1 MGKLSCLSGC
11 MRPGMVASCTLSG
24 VASGGR
30 GVGVGVFVV
39 LQIPWCGRFRWPF
52 SIAGL
57 AMRYL
62 HTVCASRRGA
72 PLRKPALI
80 ALSNEAMG
88 RLQKHWCANFMLL
101 ILVLRA
107 YEKPANSI
115 TGLHW
120 ERFKPGPNRCWVL
133 LLALPF
139 CAHPDRDSWVVF
151 TTLSCVISSV
161 HRSVVGSL
169 NPRKIMSLL

>member
-1 MGKLSCLSGC
+1 MGRSVCSSGC
-11 MRPGMVASCTLSG
+11 MRPGMVVSCTFAGGSSG
-24 VASGGR
+24 VWGVRVGLR
-30 GVGVGVFVV
+30 G
-39 LQIPWCGRFRWPF
+39 CCRCPF
-52 SIAGL
+52 TIAGL